1 MVQSKLFYVHPLRLL
16 YSTVVLA
23 QTKGK
28 GFSLP
33 LSLHVTHVQ
42 KFEVCATLNTFV
54 NKYLYTVN
62 SKP

>member
-28 GFSLP
+28 GFFFASEFARDTCL
-33 LSLHVTHVQ
+33 
-42 KFEVCATLNTFV
+42 KFRILRHLKHFV
-54 NKYLYTVN
+54 NNFL
-62 SKP
+62 